1 MMNKLTYPFKSKSSL
16 SDDLKIERKKTANS
30 LAVRWAHAS
39 NSQQL
44 LDEALKLNDFNMIE
58 PDIVHR
64 NILKDGSVL
73 PKVAHPRPISTDLSL
88 GSFLV
93 QVKLFNLDNPDKIK
107 GIKFDF
113 KSIEA
118 FEVALDRLKRTIP
131 EMNHPIGLNADI
143 AESPVNNSRIP
154 PIDARRAQFKQ
165 AVLSL
170 GWTAQWSEDPIEGSY
185 TPENIVTML
194 TLMKENNIVDSGQ
207 CITFPLRAGIAAN
220 SKAVLHDLIRSV
232 EATNDCTITVW
243 SAPFDYIGLKKLRQ
257 LILFWGSTKI
267 YLDVPADQTNLS
279 VLRLSANLW
288 RSFTIRSPLY
298 FSVGSLVMFLIRLL
312 LKKSDI

>member
-1 MMNKLTYPFKSKSSL
+1 MMNKLTYPFESKSSL

-30 LAVRWAHAS
+30 LAVRWAYAA
-39 NSQQL
+39 NGQQL
-44 LDEALKLNDFNMIE
+44 LDEALKLNEFNMIE
-58 PDIVHR
+58 PDIVVR
-64 NILKDGSVL
+64 NTLKDGSVL

-118 FEVALDRLKRTIP
+118 FEAALDRLKRMTP
-131 EMNHPIGLNADI
+131 EMNHPTGLTADI
-143 AESPVNNSRIP
+143 VGDPVNNFRIP
-154 PIDARRAQFKQ
+154 SIDARRAQFKQ

-170 GWTAQWSEDPIEGSY
+170 GWTTQWSQDPSEGSY
-185 TPENIVTML
+185 TPENIVAML
-194 TLMKENNIVDSGQ
+194 TLIKENNTVDSGQ
-207 CITFPLRAGIAAN
+207 CITFPLRAGVAAN
-220 SKAVLHDLIRSV
+220 SKAVLHDLIRSA

-257 LILFWGSTKI
+257 LILSCGSTKI
-267 YLDVPADQTNLS
+267 YLDVPADQSNLS
-279 VLRLSANLW
+279 ALRLSANLW

-298 FSVGSLVMFLIRLL
+298 FSVGSLVMLLIPLL